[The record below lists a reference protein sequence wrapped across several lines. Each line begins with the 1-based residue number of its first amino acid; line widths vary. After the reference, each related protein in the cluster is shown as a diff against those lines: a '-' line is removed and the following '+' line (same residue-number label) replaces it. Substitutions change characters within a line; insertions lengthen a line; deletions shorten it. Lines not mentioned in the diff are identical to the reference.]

1 MGRGGIPRL
10 IEAVAE
16 TLAVER
22 ERWVL
27 WLPVAFGAGIAV
39 YFALP
44 AEPPLW
50 LGAAVTLAVAACA
63 GLGRRRAVV
72 LVALLGIGAATAG
85 FTVAQWRTAAVAEP
99 MLSKRLGPTSVTG
112 RIVAVERFPKGSR
125 VSLERLRI
133 TRLGPQRTPAVIR
146 LRLQGHQPA
155 IAAGD
160 WIRARRT
167 VVAATARRP
176 RRFRFSAPVLFPP
189 PGRRRIRLRS
199 GGADRQGWGA
209 GPGFI
214 VAGSGKVAPG
224 DCR

>member
-112 RIVAVERFPKGSR
+112 RIVAVERFPQGQPGQPGTPSHHPSR
-125 VSLERLRI
+125 SATDTGRDPLAFAGPSAGYRRRRLDPRAPYC
-133 TRLGPQRTPAVIR
+133 RRRHRPPPPAPSI
-146 LRLQGHQPA
+146 
-155 IAAGD
+155 
-160 WIRARRT
+160 
-167 VVAATARRP
+167 
-176 RRFRFSAPVLFPP
+176 FSASP
-189 PGRRRIRLRS
+189 IS
-199 GGADRQGWGA
+199 AAW
-209 GPGFI
+209 
-214 VAGSGKVAPG
+214 APS
-224 DCR
+224 DSPSVRWS